1 MSGLSN
7 LCFGISNVGILK
19 AQMFYNRILAV
30 EFKIDP
36 LIKKYQL
43 RSSMRMLHTIRTCRP
58 RVQKKHFDRFLT
70 TRNISIDNR
79 NYTKTKKVG
88 RIVITNHF
96 KIICMPFH
104 KKMFGRTLLA
114 NS

>member
-43 RSSMRMLHTIRTCRP
+43 RSSMRMLHTIVHADQEFR
-58 RVQKKHFDRFLT
+58 
-70 TRNISIDNR
+70 RNILP
-79 NYTKTKKVG
+79 VFWQL
-88 RIVITNHF
+88 V
-96 KIICMPFH
+96 
-104 KKMFGRTLLA
+104 TLA
-114 NS
+114 